1 MAPVI
6 SLEKER
12 VDQLSS
18 QAADGNRD
26 AFGALYDR
34 YYNELPFY
42 ARRRV
47 PTPEDAE
54 DVVEQAFYKA
64 LRSIGKK
71 EPRNPFNVWLFHIT
85 KNLITDFYRTR
96 KQHEQIEDEA
106 SITKS
111 VEEEVLG
118 RNVGAALASYSPHS
132 PAVNARSLSSASLKD
147 WNTQRSPG
155 ALDVAPAPSASP
167 RCADYAPS
175 VPLWW
180 KRASRPPSALVATQ
194 SGIGRAKDNS

>member
-1 MAPVI
+1 MATVI

-12 VDQLSS
+12 VEQLSS

-34 YYNELPFY
+34 YYNELLFY

-71 EPRNPFNVWLFHIT
+71 DPRNPFNVWLFHIT

-106 SITKS
+106 STTKS

-118 RNVGAALASYSPHS
+118 RNVGGRLGELLATLTSRQREVIELRFVEGLEYPEIAGRLGCGAGAVRIAQMRGLRTLRAALVEERLQAS
-132 PAVNARSLSSASLKD
+132 
-147 WNTQRSPG
+147 
-155 ALDVAPAPSASP
+155 
-167 RCADYAPS
+167 
-175 VPLWW
+175 
-180 KRASRPPSALVATQ
+180 
-194 SGIGRAKDNS
+194 